1 MGKQQKE
8 KPGTMIYFD
17 IASSV
22 KMLSDEEAGKLFKGI
37 LEYSQYGVVPDF
49 DGQYSMLGMAWG
61 GVVKPALDRANEH
74 YIDAVYKQKIKGLT
88 SAFKSYATK
97 NGLDPDD
104 EEELRKYIAKRISEE
119 NDTSQHVTAMDNSG
133 QPKSTTVDHGKQT
146 GTVSENENGIG
157 NENGD
162 GTATGKRA
170 REETTPTTPPQ
181 VGQPRSKQEQIDWL
195 LSGACNH

>member
-74 YIDAVYKQKIKGLT
+74 YIDAVYKQKIKGLMST
-88 SAFKSYATK
+88 
-97 NGLDPDD
+97 
-104 EEELRKYIAKRISEE
+104 LR
-119 NDTSQHVTAMDNSG
+119 
-133 QPKSTTVDHGKQT
+133 
-146 GTVSENENGIG
+146 IG
-157 NENGD
+157 
-162 GTATGKRA
+162 GTALCRGANIHTSMWTASTCGATGVESTKMLRFWWKS
-170 REETTPTTPPQ
+170 R
-181 VGQPRSKQEQIDWL
+181 
-195 LSGACNH
+195 